1 MKNKIE
7 ATNLS
12 SLPKLTT
19 HGKKRVGRG
28 YGSGKGGH
36 TSSRGAK
43 GQLVRGSVPMMFTG
57 TKSKKSFVKRLPF
70 LRGKDK
76 FNVLRG
82 KPVVVGT
89 SELNIFKKDDVVNL
103 ESLVKM
109 GIVGQQAMRLGVKIL
124 SKGEVKI
131 ALQIA
136 VPVSKG
142 ALVEIK
148 KAGGD
153 LVKSS

>member
-7 ATNLS
+7 AIDLS
-12 SLPKLTT
+12 TLPKLTT
-19 HGKKRVGRG
+19 RSKKRVGRG

-43 GQLVRGSVPMMFTG
+43 GQRVRGSIPQMFTG
-57 TKSKKSFVKRLPF
+57 TKSKKSYVKRLPL

-89 SELNIFKKDDVVNL
+89 SELNIFKKDEVVSL
-103 ESLVKM
+103 ESLIKKGV
-109 GIVGQQAMRLGVKIL
+109 VGQEASRLGVKIL
-124 SKGEVKI
+124 SSGEVKV

-136 VPVSKG
+136 VPASKG
-142 ALVEIK
+142 AFVEIK